1 MLSARA
7 AATAAA
13 VVLVLLALGRTITA
27 FVVVAAV
34 AVTVVSRLRRVE
46 ADEAGERSPVDLDKA
61 ISTVERIAR
70 LGATRRRPKR
80 GKR

>member
-13 VVLVLLALGRTITA
+13 VVLALLALGRTITA

-34 AVTVVSRLRRVE
+34 AVTVVSRLRSVE
-46 ADEAGERSPVDLDKA
+46 ADETGERSPVDLDKA
-61 ISTVERIAR
+61 IGAIERLAR
-70 LGATRRRPKR
+70 LGATRRSPKR
-80 GKR
+80 RKR